1 MSGPALRNVDSHSSI
16 HEAALEEA
24 KELTELL
31 GQFLKKDELD
41 KALDVAYIILEHWE
55 TRTLQH
61 ATSEEEGLYKET
73 VEAKPELWD
82 SITSLTR
89 DHNLMRDLA
98 DQIRELLAS
107 EGVSDEIL
115 QRFHALILIDLI
127 HNRDELQMIGEE
139 LEESSHESDEAV

>member
-31 GQFLKKDELD
+31 GQFLMKNELD
-41 KALDVAYIILEHWE
+41 KALDVAYIIIEHWE

-73 VEAKPELWD
+73 VESKPELRD

-89 DHNLMRDLA
+89 DHDLMRYLA
-98 DQIRELLAS
+98 GEIRELLAS
-107 EGVSDEIL
+107 EGISDKIL
-115 QRFHALILIDLI
+115 QRFHALILIDLM
-127 HNRDELQMIGEE
+127 HNRDELKMIGEE